1 MDNDLHC
8 DPMRLT
14 RNVRLIIVISYIY
27 DFIIIR
33 HSGSI
38 RVPVFGPYYI
48 MGFFDLIR
56 CFCNQIR

>member
-1 MDNDLHC
+1 MKNKRKHQKADEQIIYMDNDLHC
-8 DPMRLT
+8 DPMRFT

-38 RVPVFGPYYI
+38 RVPVFGPY
-48 MGFFDLIR
+48 
-56 CFCNQIR
+56 

>member
-8 DPMRLT
+8 DPIRLT

-38 RVPVFGPYYI
+38 RVPVFGPY
-48 MGFFDLIR
+48 
-56 CFCNQIR
+56 